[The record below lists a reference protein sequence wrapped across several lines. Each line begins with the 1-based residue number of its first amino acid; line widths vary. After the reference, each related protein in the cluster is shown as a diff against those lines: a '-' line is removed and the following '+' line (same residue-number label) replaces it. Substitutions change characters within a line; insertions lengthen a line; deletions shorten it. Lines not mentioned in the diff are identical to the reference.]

1 MILKKMS
8 LGSGSTVGRIL
19 CLTWPGILARGC
31 SLREFI
37 HVALSLRT
45 FSSCAE
51 FIASTPPMHCVSDF
65 LAFVTGTHLKAYSS
79 LALQ

>member
-37 HVALSLRT
+37 HVPLNLRT
-45 FSSCAE
+45 FPA
-51 FIASTPPMHCVSDF
+51 ASN
-65 LAFVTGTHLKAYSS
+65 S
-79 LALQ
+79 LQTLHQSTC